1 MNNENINKFIEY
13 ESKHLNEK
21 RCVDRII
28 CIWLF
33 NVIFYFVGIN
43 SAYTGIFVSVM
54 NLVITILLFKLMG
67 NLDKIENRLLFNG
80 TYNFYLSCMM
90 ALISYKVLNRA
101 NLYILLCCFLVF
113 FVLVSVLWSVVFF
126 VVNSGKYK
134 YRNKETKN
142 SLYPYAG
149 ALFGYLLAKFIF
161 ENLELSQE
169 NSQIFISIILLILAI
184 GLNSTNLDLMK
195 LVLKKRM
202 QINNVEDSSKR

>member
-54 NLVITILLFKLMG
+54 NLVITILLLKLMG

-80 TYNFYLSCMM
+80 TFNFYLSCMM

>member
-1 MNNENINKFIEY
+1 MNNVNINKFIEY
-13 ESKHLNEK
+13 ESKPLNEK

-33 NVIFYFVGIN
+33 NVIFYFVGTN
-43 SAYTGIFVSVM
+43 SVYTGIFVSVM
-54 NLVITILLFKLMG
+54 NLVISILLFKLMG

-80 TYNFYLSCMM
+80 TFNFYLSCMM

-149 ALFGYLLAKFIF
+149 ALIGYLLAKFIF

-202 QINNVEDSSKR
+202 QINNVEDCSKR